1 MKYKCEFIKN
11 RYILELIIKRVK
23 KPYRNYSSQMI

>member
-11 RYILELIIKRVK
+11 RYILEVIIKRVK
-23 KPYRNYSSQMI
+23 KPYRNYGSQMI

>member
-11 RYILELIIKRVK
+11 RYILEIIIKRAK
-23 KPYRNYSSQMI
+23 KPYRNYGSQMI